1 MVPVEE
7 ACEEHSVAALYQ
19 DAEVAGTYVEQRF
32 SRSWTRLLHDR
43 QVAQVNQAIH
53 AHQPE
58 LVMEVA
64 PGPARLTTEIRGVTN
79 GVLVEYS
86 HEMLA
91 EAKQRLERAGVGSI
105 WDVRHGNAFE
115 LKGQNV
121 QCDFLYTFRF
131 IRHFHEEDRTRI
143 YQNIR
148 TCLKPGGLLMFDVV
162 NRTVREKRDA
172 RNRNKAKQ
180 ELEVY
185 DVTYTPAE
193 FSAEMKS
200 HGFEV
205 ISFVPVIRHFELQ
218 SWVTRRLDRRIGQWA
233 HRLVRVMETIPSANP
248 LEWVVLCRRDH
259 AV

>member
-1 MVPVEE
+1 MAPVEE
-7 ACEEHSVAALYQ
+7 ACEEQSVAVLYQ
-19 DAEVAGTYVEQRF
+19 DTEVAEKYVEQRF
-32 SRSWTRLLHDR
+32 SRSWTRLLHDK
-43 QVAQVNQAIH
+43 QVEQVNQAI
-53 AHQPE
+53 ATHQPE

-64 PGPARLTTEIRGVTN
+64 PGPARLTTEVRGVTN

-91 EAKQRLERAGVGSI
+91 EAKQRLEQAGVGSI

-115 LKGQNV
+115 LKEQNV

-131 IRHFHEEDRTRI
+131 IRHFHEEDRNRI

-172 RNRNKAKQ
+172 QNRDKAKQ

-185 DVTYTPAE
+185 DVTYTPEE
-193 FSAEMKS
+193 FRAEMKS
-200 HGFEV
+200 HGFDV
-205 ISFVPVIRHFELQ
+205 ISFMPVMQL
-218 SWVTRRLDRRIGQWA
+218 
-233 HRLVRVMETIPSANP
+233 
-248 LEWVVLCRRDH
+248 
-259 AV
+259 

>member
-7 ACEEHSVAALYQ
+7 ACEEQSVAALYQ

-32 SRSWTRLLHDR
+32 ARSWTRLLHDK
-43 QVAQVNQAIH
+43 QVAQVNQAIETY
-53 AHQPE
+53 QPE

-91 EAKQRLERAGVGSI
+91 EAKQRLEQAGVGSI

-115 LKGQNV
+115 LKVQNI

-172 RNRNKAKQ
+172 RNRN
-180 ELEVY
+180 
-185 DVTYTPAE
+185 
-193 FSAEMKS
+193 
-200 HGFEV
+200 
-205 ISFVPVIRHFELQ
+205 
-218 SWVTRRLDRRIGQWA
+218 
-233 HRLVRVMETIPSANP
+233 NP
-248 LEWVVLCRRDH
+248 FPEIK
-259 AV
+259 

>member
-7 ACEEHSVAALYQ
+7 ACEEQSVAVLYQ
-19 DAEVAGTYVEQRF
+19 DTEVAEKYVEQRF
-32 SRSWTRLLHDR
+32 ARSWTRLLHDK
-43 QVAQVNQAIH
+43 QVAQVNETIAT
-53 AHQPE
+53 HQPN

-64 PGPARLTTEIRGVTN
+64 PGPARLTVEVCGVTN

-86 HEMLA
+86 QEMLA
-91 EAKQRLERAGVGSI
+91 VAKQRLERAGVGAN

-115 LKGQNV
+115 LNEQNI
-121 QCDFLYTFRF
+121 QSDFLYTFRF
-131 IRHFHEEDRTRI
+131 IRHFHEEDRNRI
-143 YQNIR
+143 YQSIR

-185 DVTYTPAE
+185 DVTYTQAE
-193 FSAEMKS
+193 FTAEMKR

-205 ISFVPVIRHFELQ
+205 LAFKPVIKHFELQ
-218 SWVTRRLDRRIGQWA
+218 SWVTRQLDRRLGQWA
-233 HRLVRVMETIPSANP
+233 HRLVRVMEAIPSAEP

-259 AV
+259 EV